1 MRLNMIQTKLRMQLL
16 RFVALGLLS
25 LSMSPGAWAARIKDI
40 AEIEGVRS
48 NSLLGYGVVVGL
60 KGTGDIDPRS
70 PAAHS
75 VRSLLTRLGVRVAEN
90 DLRMRNVA
98 AVLVTAELPAFA
110 RPGNR
115 IDVTVSSMGDARS
128 LAGGTL
134 ISTPLLAA
142 DGKVYAMA
150 QGALVL
156 GGYDARSGQNASSKN
171 HATVGTISAGAS
183 VERAAP
189 SSTLNNGEL
198 HFVLKQADYT
208 TAERSAEAIKKAL
221 SETFAEAL
229 AAEEKNKAA
238 QPDAGS
244 LVEDAALNEDAA
256 SPEDGGVSEPQ
267 KSPERMLVDSVQA
280 EDAARIV
287 IKVPEKLRDQQVRI
301 VASAE
306 SAWLQVDQR
315 ARVVVNERTG
325 TVVLGAQVR
334 ISPVAVAHAGL
345 EIRISSQNTASQ
357 PNALGAG
364 RTVVT
369 RNSDVQV
376 REGKAQLKPLSHEA
390 QGASVADLAT
400 ALNAL
405 GASPRDLIAILQS
418 LHAAGALQA
427 DIVVQ

>member
-1 MRLNMIQTKLRMQLL
+1 MRIDKFLKNLR
-16 RFVALGLLS
+16 RYGALFAGLVLIS
-25 LSMSPGAWAARIKDI
+25 FFISSQSALAARIKDV
-40 AEIEGVRS
+40 ADLEGVRS

-60 KGTGDIDPRS
+60 KGTGDMDPRS

-75 VRSLLTRLGVRVAEN
+75 VRSLLARLGVQLAEN

-98 AVLVTAELPAFA
+98 AVLVTAELPPFA
-110 RPGNR
+110 RPGSR

-128 LAGGTL
+128 LAGGIL

-142 DGKVYAMA
+142 DGQIYAMA

-156 GGYDARSGQNASSKN
+156 GGYDVRAGHNAASKN
-171 HATVGTISAGAS
+171 HSTVGLISNGAS

-189 SSTLNNGEL
+189 STTLVNGEL
-198 HFVLKQADYT
+198 HFVLRQADYT
-208 TAERSAEAIKKAL
+208 TAESGAEAIKQAL
-221 SETFAEAL
+221 EKTFAKAL
-229 AAEEKNKAA
+229 AAAEKSAA
-238 QPDAGS
+238 AVVDAG
-244 LVEDAALNEDAA
+244 LVEDAAVVEDAG
-256 SPEDGGVSEPQ
+256 PVVVQ
-267 KSPERMLVDSVQA
+267 KIPERILIDSIEA

-315 ARVVVNERTG
+315 AVIVVNERTG
-325 TVVLGAQVR
+325 TVVLGAQVH

-345 EIRISSQNTASQ
+345 EIRISSQKNASQ
-357 PNALGAG
+357 PNALAAG

-376 REGKAQLKPLSHEA
+376 REKKGQLKSVSHES

-405 GASPRDLIAILQS
+405 GATPRDLIAILQS
-418 LHAAGALQA
+418 LRAAGALQA
-427 DIVVQ
+427 EIVVQ